1 MGDTKSAFADD
12 CFGRKEFA
20 DNLLKLI
27 KNQKGYESRVIAIK
41 ADFGLGK
48 TFFAK
53 ELEKLMAEYLKSPQD
68 SPKIYPHYINI
79 WKEDYT
85 NEPLLTLLY
94 ALENI
99 ANEYQRVWNKKA
111 IKENA
116 SCIKAIIW
124 AIFESTPKFG
134 KFITKAK
141 NNLKAIKENNKF
153 DNVESYKNITDNIS
167 KAFERHKDKKFV
179 IIIDEIDR
187 CMPEY
192 AIRFL
197 ETLKHFFD
205 IQGLYFIL
213 MLNENHLQK
222 SLQNR
227 FDYVDFALW
236 KDKFIDL
243 EFDLS
248 VFHNEENF
256 IEYLVKKYNIKA
268 EAWDRGMYI
277 TYDLE
282 NSGGDLNSSG
292 LFGRGWASYISRFLN
307 SLNIKDLNYRQLNTL
322 CLRLSLAIEILQYKN
337 VLPDCLMCVIIK
349 DMFGGKDIGIKQ
361 GYNDIPFTYNDTIKG
376 RQHIIE
382 LFNGGIIGS
391 PISLSAF
398 SAEMAKRYYN
408 GDTLELTINEH
419 TKSIVDTNKKAA
431 EFAILADRAKE

>member
-1 MGDTKSAFADD
+1 
-12 CFGRKEFA
+12 
-20 DNLLKLI
+20 
-27 KNQKGYESRVIAIK
+27 
-41 ADFGLGK
+41 
-48 TFFAK
+48 
-53 ELEKLMAEYLKSPQD
+53 
-68 SPKIYPHYINI
+68 
-79 WKEDYT
+79 
-85 NEPLLTLLY
+85 
-94 ALENI
+94 
-99 ANEYQRVWNKKA
+99 
-111 IKENA
+111 
-116 SCIKAIIW
+116 
-124 AIFESTPKFG
+124 
-134 KFITKAK
+134 
-141 NNLKAIKENNKF
+141 
-153 DNVESYKNITDNIS
+153 
-167 KAFERHKDKKFV
+167 
-179 IIIDEIDR
+179 
-187 CMPEY
+187 MPEY

-268 EAWDRGMYI
+268 EAWDRSMYI

-361 GYNDIPFTYNDTIKG
+361 GYNNIPFTYNDKTKG

-382 LFNGGIIGS
+382 LFNGGVIGS
-391 PISLSAF
+391 PVSLSAF
-398 SAEMAKRYYN
+398 SAEAKNRYCKEGN
-408 GDTLELTINEH
+408 LALIIKEH
-419 TKSIVDTNKKAA
+419 EKSIVDANKKAA

>member
-1 MGDTKSAFADD
+1 MGDTKMAFADD

-20 DNLLKLI
+20 NNLLKLI
-27 KNQKGYESRVIAIK
+27 KNQKDYESRVIAIK

-53 ELEKLMAEYLKSPQD
+53 ELEKLIIEHLNNSQD
-68 SPKIYPHYINI
+68 LPEIYPHYVNI

-85 NEPLLTLLY
+85 NEPLLALLY
-94 ALENI
+94 ALKKI
-99 ANEYQRVWNKKA
+99 ADKYQNLWNKKA
-111 IKENA
+111 IR
-116 SCIKAIIW
+116 CIKDKIW
-124 AIFESTPKFG
+124 AVFESTPKFG

-141 NNLKAIKENNKF
+141 RNLKAIKENNKF
-153 DNVESYKNITDNIS
+153 DNIESYKNITDNIK
-167 KAFERHKDKKFV
+167 KAFERHNDKKFV

-187 CMPEY
+187 CIPEY

-205 IQGLYFIL
+205 IRGLYFIL
-213 MLNENHLQK
+213 MFNENHLQK
-222 SLQNR
+222 SLQKR
-227 FDYVDFALW
+227 FDYVDFTLW

-248 VFHNEENF
+248 VFHNQENF
-256 IEYLVKKYNIKA
+256 IEYLVKKYDIKA

-282 NSGGDLNSSG
+282 NSGGDLNASG
-292 LFGRGWASYISRFLN
+292 LFGRDWASYINSFLN
-307 SLNIKDLNYRQLNTL
+307 SLNIKELNYRQLNTL

-349 DMFGGKDIGIKQ
+349 DVCGGKKLGIKQ
-361 GYNDIPFTYNDTIKG
+361 GYNDTAFTYNDKNKG

-382 LFNGGIIGS
+382 LFNGGIIDS
-391 PISLSAF
+391 PVSLSAF
-398 SAEMAKRYYN
+398 SAEAKNRYCKEGN
-408 GDTLELTINEH
+408 LALIIKEH
-419 TKSIVDTNKKAA
+419 EKSIVEANKKAA
-431 EFAILADRAKE
+431 EFAILADMAKE